1 MNSSNNTPNSK
12 GFESSGDK
20 AAQKFSEMMIERL
33 NSIKASD
40 WKQGWTNGKG
50 MSLGMPQNLSGR
62 NYSGTNS
69 FFLQMDTATNGYDMP
84 VYMTFLQVQKEGLR
98 INKGAKAMPVV
109 YWDLNI
115 RNADGKRISE
125 NDYRLLSKEEKQ
137 KCEVHPY
144 LRAFNVFN
152 IAQTNMQEVK
162 PERYEA
168 LKDRFRGPQLR
179 DTNGMYENRALDRMI
194 ERQEWVCRIQAD
206 RIVDGACY
214 SPSRDLVIVP
224 KKEQFNIG
232 KTAEEIYK
240 DGMEYYSSLLH
251 EMAHSTGTV
260 NRLNREKGGKF
271 GDAKYAK
278 EELVAE
284 LTAAMVGN
292 SMGFDKRI
300 LNNNAAYTQGWIN
313 ALREEPKFIVSV
325 MADVNKAS
333 KMILEKIDEQ
343 KIALGER
350 PILSANTA
358 KVQTEDASESMA
370 ITAPRKRTNTI
381 ATNVD
386 FDDISIMKKQPNS
399 YVIHASYEGKDL
411 GTKPLKPIDGVR
423 HSLLPEGLMKEK
435 NLHDLAARAFAP
447 EIGAIREIKNNLPEG
462 VSATMRKAPSGEY
475 LVTASVGGR
484 ELEPKV
490 VDRKIG
496 NSYNKMADGV
506 QKVAVLSNIVK
517 EAYGDQLKNVPRQEQ
532 QRSRGLKL

>member
-1 MNSSNNTPNSK
+1 MNSSNNTTNSK

-206 RIVDGACY
+206 RIFDGACY
-214 SPSRDLVIVP
+214 SPSRDIVIVP

-358 KVQTEDASESMA
+358 KVQTEDTSESMA
-370 ITAPRKRTNTI
+370 RTAPRKRTNTI